1 MIGFLVNAMGIIK
14 SQYVNIPNQHIVY
27 LKLIQNLLFKS
38 CPALC
43 DPMNCSHLLLQGIY
57 LTGDRTW
64 ISYIAGRFFTTELP
78 GKLKLYRVTCQLYL
92 NKTGKQTKNYS
103 FEAKI
108 SSQNLQRMP
117 NANKRKIHRANI
129 RK

>member
-57 LTGDRTW
+57 LTRDRTW

-78 GKLKLYRVTCQLYL
+78 GSSNYTELHVSYISIKLGNKPKIIALRQRYQVKTFKECQMLIRG
-92 NKTGKQTKNYS
+92 KFTGQT
-103 FEAKI
+103 
-108 SSQNLQRMP
+108 
-117 NANKRKIHRANI
+117 
-129 RK
+129 